1 MAYLLCFSRRFIMTK
16 TNEVVSPRGQQT
28 RRVLRNPNYKGATS
42 PGTMKYWRKHRDS
55 QGRATCECCGRVE
68 KACFHHN
75 HDSLKSQGVLC
86 RTCNLLEG
94 IARAI
99 VAKKLGVNGY
109 RSRPC
114 PELLKKE
121 VLLTRAIVWVEVSL
135 NRRNPITNVTK
146 EKCLE
151 ILSRISMSKKPP
163 RCKSRLFRRNYKS

>member
-16 TNEVVSPRGQQT
+16 TKEVTSPREKQT
-28 RRVLRNPNYKGATS
+28 RRVMRNRNYKEATS
-42 PGTMKYWRKHRDS
+42 PGTMKCWRKHRDS
-55 QGRATCECCGRVE
+55 QGHAACECCGRVE

-94 IARAI
+94 ISRAI
-99 VAKKLGVNGY
+99 VAKKMGVKGY

-114 PELLKKE
+114 RELLKKE
-121 VLLTRAIVWVEVSL
+121 VLLLRAIVWVEVSL
-135 NRRNPITNVTK
+135 KRRNPIPNVTS

-151 ILSRISMSKKPP
+151 ILSRISMSKPLHP
-163 RCKSRLFRRNYKS
+163 RCKSSLF